1 MTRFVFLQVLE
12 GLNLFCGTT
21 TKISVE
27 SVESRDVFGPWS
39 N

>member
-1 MTRFVFLQVLE
+1 MTRLVFLQVLE

-21 TKISVE
+21 TKISL
-27 SVESRDVFGPWS
+27 ESRDVFGPWS